1 MMYHGLHRIILYCRV
16 KNYKSYILSI
26 LKGMVSCDYQNSCST
41 QVHTIVKPLLY
52 ILVLKQ
58 QKNIYILR
66 LDRDQLKFTQLTS
79 FYVCTYM
86 FSSNKKYIYSKY
98 MKKHILSPCSL
109 LYILGL
115 ELQDTSNKNGYILN
129 TYNL

>member
-1 MMYHGLHRIILYCRV
+1 
-16 KNYKSYILSI
+16 
-26 LKGMVSCDYQNSCST
+26 MVSCDYQNSCST

-115 ELQDTSNKNGYILN
+115 KLQDTSNKSGYILN